1 MFLVDAVTC
10 IPFFLLITF
19 VANFMVFNLF
29 VAILL
34 EAFNV
39 ENLNEKGVESKV
51 NEKKSVIIQRGI
63 EHFSEML
70 KEKKRTIRNSFRKNK
85 DEGAVTVNNINGGHP
100 ALEITLDEVCII
112 IDRVNPLTPTLFYLG
127 RHC

>member
-1 MFLVDAVTC
+1 
-10 IPFFLLITF
+10 
-19 VANFMVFNLF
+19 MVFNLF